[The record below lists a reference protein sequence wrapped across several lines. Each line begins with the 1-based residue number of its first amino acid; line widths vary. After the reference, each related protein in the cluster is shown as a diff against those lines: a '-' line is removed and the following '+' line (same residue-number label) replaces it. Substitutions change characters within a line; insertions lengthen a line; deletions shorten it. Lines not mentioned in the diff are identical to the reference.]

1 MPLELTPPITYLITG
16 GKTTPQTTRRSKEFS
31 LILDQIHT
39 AIAAEI
45 SLVQIREKQL
55 AARVLYE
62 LVVEAMALARES
74 STRLLVNDRVDIAL
88 SAHAD
93 GVQLT
98 SESMPAA
105 VVRKIAG
112 KQFMIGVST
121 HSVAEASAAQQGGAD
136 FAVFGPVFET
146 ESKRAF
152 GPPQGVDKLAEVTTR
167 LGDFPV
173 VAIGGITV
181 ENSAECFR
189 AGASGVA
196 AIGLFEDGKTLPT
209 TVEAILRTYDCE

>member
-31 LILDQIHT
+31 FILDQIHT
-39 AIAAEI
+39 AVAAEL

-74 STRLLVNDRVDIAL
+74 STSLLVNDRVDIAL

-98 SESMPAA
+98 SESMPAP

-112 KQFMIGVST
+112 KQFIIGVST
-121 HSVAEASAAQQGGAD
+121 HSLAEASAAQQGGAD

-152 GPPQGVDKLAEVTTR
+152 GPPQGVDKLAEVANR

-181 ENSAECFR
+181 ENTAECFR

-196 AIGLFEDGKTLPT
+196 AIGLFEERKALPT
-209 TVEAILRTYDCE
+209 TVEAILRTYNCE